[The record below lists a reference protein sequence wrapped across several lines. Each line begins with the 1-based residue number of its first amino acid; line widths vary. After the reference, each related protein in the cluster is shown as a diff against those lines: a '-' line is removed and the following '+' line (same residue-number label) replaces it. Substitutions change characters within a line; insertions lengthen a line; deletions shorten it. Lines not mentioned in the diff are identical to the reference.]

1 MRRVLLLLGLLVL
14 TVLAGCGSN
23 DAGPEEET
31 TDLRTKIMECFEED
45 GIDASA
51 VGEDE
56 AVVGDGPGAP
66 RLKFFLTAGESEA
79 AQFIGDAEGAEQIG
93 KVLLWVNDGD
103 DELLEDVESCAA
115 KQ

>member
-1 MRRVLLLLGLLVL
+1 MRRALLLLCLLAL
-14 TVLAGCGSN
+14 TALAGCGSD
-23 DAGPEEET
+23 DAGPDED
-31 TDLRTKIMECFEED
+31 TDLRTKIMECFAED

-56 AVVGDGPGAP
+56 AVIGDGPGAP

-103 DELLEDVESCAA
+103 DELLEGVESCAA